1 MLVHGDA
8 SLVRLEETFP
18 RAAEIAGKLHY
29 TGLIADIPEP
39 AAGPSDGVVVSAGG
53 GAFSETLLAAAM
65 EARPLT
71 RLADSPWR
79 LIAGP
84 NLGADAAERLRARA
98 PEGVVVEPFRDDFP
112 RLLAATR
119 LSISRAGYN
128 TVADVLGAGPRA
140 VLVPFTGAGETEQR
154 LRAARLAEGGLVQV
168 VDEGELTP
176 AAWPAPPDAALAAP
190 PAAAAGLDLDGAAK
204 SAALISR
211 LAG

>member
-98 PEGVVVEPFRDDFP
+98 PEGAVVEPFRDDFP
-112 RLLAATR
+112 RLLAGHPAVDLAGR
-119 LSISRAGYN
+119 LQHRRRR
-128 TVADVLGAGPRA
+128 PR
-140 VLVPFTGAGETEQR
+140 R
-154 LRAARLAEGGLVQV
+154 
-168 VDEGELTP
+168 
-176 AAWPAPPDAALAAP
+176 WPARRP
-190 PAAAAGLDLDGAAK
+190 GAVH
-204 SAALISR
+204 R
-211 LAG
+211 RRRD